1 MSGTE
6 VMTKG
11 ASQTADRAP
20 LLVVRGL
27 RVVYGGITAVD
38 SFSFTVGAGQA
49 VAILGAN
56 GAGKSST
63 LRTVGGLQR
72 PRAGEILFDG
82 ARIDRMDTADLVS
95 RGLSVVP
102 DSKDLFPRFSVAEN
116 LRMGAHSRAPRDY
129 AARRDEVLELV
140 PGLQRRLDAAAWQL
154 SGGEQQMLALGR
166 ALLARPRLL
175 LLDEPS
181 LGLAPLVVEGIF
193 GALAKIVAGGTAILL
208 VEQTTAAA
216 LKLASYAYVLRT
228 GRLALEGASAELRH
242 DPRVLDLY
250 LGGGD
255 EPAVSAHE

>member
-1 MSGTE
+1 MS
-6 VMTKG
+6 
-11 ASQTADRAP
+11 SQTVASTSVMGPAAGTAP
-20 LLVVRGL
+20 LLQVRDL
-27 RVVYGGITAVD
+27 RVVYGAVTAVD
-38 SFSFTVGAGQA
+38 SLSLSVGTGQA

-63 LRTVGGLQR
+63 LRAIGGLQR
-72 PRAGEILFDG
+72 PQAGEIVFDG
-82 ARIDRMDTADLVS
+82 GRIDRMPTADLVV

-116 LRMGAHSRAPRDY
+116 LRMGAHRRSARGY
-129 AARRDEVLELV
+129 AAERDDVLELF
-140 PGLQRRLDAAAWQL
+140 PALQRRLNAAAWQL

-166 ALLARPRLL
+166 ALLAKPRLL

-181 LGLAPLVVEGIF
+181 LGLAPLVVETIF
-193 GALAKIVAGGTAILL
+193 AALARIVAAGTAILL

-228 GRLALEGASAELRH
+228 GRVALEGTSAELRH

-255 EPAVSAHE
+255 EGSPSPT